1 MFPLVVKTKY
11 TDTLI
16 KLMLCFAL
24 LCCSPDSVSENL
36 CPGIRITL
44 HGAILTA
51 KLPTYTS
58 PKPTLT
64 LTSHLGQNVG
74 LGEG

>member
-1 MFPLVVKTKY
+1 MQILSRG
-11 TDTLI
+11 TLDGT
-16 KLMLCFAL
+16 FAW
-24 LCCSPDSVSENL
+24 E
-36 CPGIRITL
+36 
-44 HGAILTA
+44 AILDEDTQNQDFFPGEFIYTPRNEGSLYVSG
-51 KLPTYTS
+51 KLPTYPS